1 MLPIQAVN
9 GATSKHAFGVDWG
22 NTTTGAHPLNR
33 PGKEFASRVIV
44 EPGTRNI
51 YVVGNR
57 NTQPSEESNS
67 PGGASANHY
76 AQRAFIVKFNQQGDV
91 LWQRELNKDGMK
103 NDPSTGN
110 TWRRY
115 SRFDSV
121 CINALTGD
129 VYAVGYT
136 SAQYQDG
143 YNWATLS
150 GDCLVAKYNSSGTLQ
165 YQKFYGRNKTD
176 AGIGVEWF
184 PLEEYYAVCVPL
196 SDGTFVASGST
207 SNHPGSNTL
216 VYTAR
221 YNYNG
226 IVSRWNS
233 NGTVSWSKWISVDGT
248 QNTDT
253 PNISSTSVSLGGVD
267 SSDNVYILVNGG
279 TSGST
284 EGSYIIKFNS
294 SGTVQ
299 WQKNIQRIFTNPFN
313 NTLTQWSDLTVSK
326 NGDMYLHAYRGSG
339 NDNGIVKLNSN
350 AVVQWVKSFNGTG
363 DQIHSMQV
371 DDDQN
376 LWFYDSTSGEAHCI
390 DSNGTPIRNVQI
402 TTNSGGGFY
411 RGFTVDE
418 GYITM
423 ITGGKKIGRN
433 TSNTNEHNLGVL
445 RAEISGVNDGA
456 FTHTN
461 SDGST
466 LTVTV
471 STPSTG
477 SVTNHSSPSIS
488 NSSQVSII
496 NYAGNTPVRL
506 NNGTATNFT
515 NSTVFHS
522 KTLTV

>member
-1 MLPIQAVN
+1 MLPIQAIN
-9 GATSKHAFGVDWG
+9 GSTSKHAFSFDWG
-22 NTTTGAHPLNR
+22 RTTNSDHYANR
-33 PGKEFASRVIV
+33 RGKEYGYEVIV

-51 YVVGNR
+51 YIVGKR
-57 NTQPSEESNS
+57 GTQPSQETT
-67 PGGASANHY
+67 PGGAADDHW
-76 AQRAFIVKFNQQGDV
+76 AERAFVLKLDQQGNV
-91 LWQRELNKDGMK
+91 LWNRELSKDGRK
-103 NDPSTGN
+103 NDPVSN
-110 TWRRY
+110 QRWRRY
-115 SRFDSV
+115 SKFNSI
-121 CINALTGD
+121 CLNPLTGD
-129 VYAVGYT
+129 VYCVGYT
-136 SAQYQDG
+136 DAQYPDH

-184 PLEEYYAVCVPL
+184 PLEESYSGCRAL

-207 SNHPGSNTL
+207 ANHPGSNTL

-233 NGTVSWSKWISVDGT
+233 NGTVSWSKWLSVDGT

-253 PNISSTSVSLGGVD
+253 PNISSSGAVVAGVD
-267 SSDNVYILVNGG
+267 SSDNIYVMVNGG

-284 EGSYIIKFNS
+284 LGDYIIKFNS

-299 WQKNIQRIFTNPFN
+299 YQKKIQRIFTSN
-313 NTLTQWSDLTVSK
+313 NIPQGWGLSVLK
-326 NGDMYLHAYRGSG
+326 NGDMYLSSYRGSG
-339 NDNGIVKLNSN
+339 NDRAYMKLNSSGT
-350 AVVQWVKSFNGTG
+350 VQWVKSFNGLG
-363 DQIHSMQV
+363 SNSGGV
-371 DDDQN
+371 GSDDAGN
-376 LWFYDSTSGEAHCI
+376 LWIFDGTDKVLMI
-390 DSNGTPIRNVQI
+390 DSNGNPIRSIQL
-402 TTNSGGGFY
+402 TTTGAF
-411 RGFTVDE
+411 GFTAATTINE
-418 GYITM
+418 GYLTM
-423 ITGGKKIGRN
+423 VTRGRTLGLQ
-433 TSNTNEHNLGVL
+433 TSSYREETLGII
-445 RAEISGVNDGA
+445 RAEISGINNGS

-477 SVTNHSSPSIS
+477 SVTNHSNPSIS
-488 NSSQVSII
+488 NSSNPSVI
-496 NYAGNTPVRL
+496 NYAGNTAVRN